1 MKAFVIKAQKR
12 EATGKKDS
20 KKLRREGLVPC
31 VIYGGEVPVHI
42 NADFK
47 DFRQVIYTPNVYII
61 HLEIGNEV
69 IKAIIQDMQWHPIEE
84 QLLHVDFLLV
94 KDDKPVKIS
103 LPVKTIGLA
112 IGIKQG
118 GKIKSNLRKLK
129 VKGLVKDLPDSID
142 LNVEPL
148 EVGQSIKIGDLN
160 FEKLEFLENK
170 STVIVAVEVT
180 RAVKT
185 GETGAEG
192 AAAEGG
198 EAAKEKTES

>member
-1 MKAFVIKAQKR
+1 MKSFVIKAQKR
-12 EATGKKDS
+12 EETGKKDS

-31 VIYGGEVPVHI
+31 VIYGGEEPIHVY
-42 NADFK
+42 ADFK

-61 HLEIGNEV
+61 HVEIGDEV
-69 IKAIIQDMQWHPIEE
+69 VKAIIQDMQWHPIEE

-94 KDDKPVKIS
+94 NDDKPLKIS

-118 GKIKSNLRKLK
+118 GKIKSNMRKLK
-129 VKGLVKDLPDSID
+129 VKGLAKDLPDSID
-142 LNVEPL
+142 LDVENL

-192 AAAEGG
+192 AVAGG